1 MRVTFVSLMH
11 CITRSVVVKAHTSH
25 VASYFAMLVCR
36 ATISSRFRPSVSALS
51 CVTSYPLSVF
61 VRGTLPVPL
70 SRQLLFRH
78 HNRVSVSLPAAA
90 SFRFRFKHSTR
101 NVSSHT
107 FVSHVPFRRSA
118 LAGRSSDIRRFPP
131 GPVGFGSAV
140 LPFPFGSRL
149 AAPGAM
155 RRSSPRAPF
164 RQARCLSRRSPR
176 LQASAIAPR
185 EHFFLGPGTA
195 HAALPIFRPRKGIE
209 PTRR

>member
-1 MRVTFVSLMH
+1 
-11 CITRSVVVKAHTSH
+11 
-25 VASYFAMLVCR
+25 MLVRR

-51 CVTSYPLSVF
+51 YVTSYSLSVF

-78 HNRVSVSLPAAA
+78 HNRVSASLPAAA
-90 SFRFRFKHSTR
+90 SFRFD
-101 NVSSHT
+101 SS
-107 FVSHVPFRRSA
+107 
-118 LAGRSSDIRRFPP
+118 IRRATFHLTHSFRTFRFV
-131 GPVGFGSAV
+131 GPHSPVGPLIFVDSRPIGFGSAV

-155 RRSSPRAPF
+155 RRSSPRTPF

>member
-1 MRVTFVSLMH
+1 
-11 CITRSVVVKAHTSH
+11 
-25 VASYFAMLVCR
+25 MLVYH

-51 CVTSYPLSVF
+51 YVTSYPLSVF
-61 VRGTLPVPL
+61 VRGILARSIVASVTVSSPQSRL
-70 SRQLLFRH
+70 SVITCCRIF
-78 HNRVSVSLPAAA
+78 SV
-90 SFRFRFKHSTR
+90 RFKHSTR

-107 FVSHVPFRRSA
+107 FVSHVPFHRSA
-118 LAGRSSDIRRFPP
+118 LAGRSSDFVDSRPI
-131 GPVGFGSAV
+131 GFGSAV

-149 AAPGAM
+149 AAPGAI

-209 PTRR
+209 PTHR

>member
-1 MRVTFVSLMH
+1 MRVTLYCSCIALPAPSLLGLH
-11 CITRSVVVKAHTSH
+11 LTC
-25 VASYFAMLVCR
+25 FAMLVCR
-36 ATISSRFRPSVSALS
+36 TSISSHLRPSVSALS
-51 CVTSYPLSVF
+51 CVTFYPLSVV
-61 VRGTLPVPL
+61 VRGILARSIVASATVSSPQSRLSVITCCRIFPVPIQAFSL
-70 SRQLLFRH
+70 HVRFTR
-78 HNRVSVSLPAAA
+78 SVS
-90 SFRFRFKHSTR
+90 SVRT
-101 NVSSHT
+101 
-107 FVSHVPFRRSA
+107 RRSG
-118 LAGRSSDIRRFPP
+118 LWFRRFPP

>member
-1 MRVTFVSLMH
+1 
-11 CITRSVVVKAHTSH
+11 
-25 VASYFAMLVCR
+25 MLVCR
-36 ATISSRFRPSVSALS
+36 ATISSRFRPSVSALPH
-51 CVTSYPLSVF
+51 VTFYPLSIF
-61 VRGTLPVPL
+61 VRGTLLVPL

-78 HNRVSVSLPAAA
+78 HNRVSASLPAAA
-90 SFRFRFKHSTR
+90 SFRFD
-101 NVSSHT
+101 SSIQPTIPFHT
-107 FVSHVPFRRSA
+107 FRRSA

>member
-1 MRVTFVSLMH
+1 MFRHARALCHHFLTFPPIRQCAFIRHFLPVERLRTWH
-11 CITRSVVVKAHTSH
+11 LARSI
-25 VASYFAMLVCR
+25 VASV
-36 ATISSRFRPSVSALS
+36 TVSSPQSR
-51 CVTSYPLSVF
+51 LSVITCCRIF
-61 VRGTLPVPL
+61 
-70 SRQLLFRH
+70 
-78 HNRVSVSLPAAA
+78 SV
-90 SFRFRFKHSTR
+90 RFKHSTR

-107 FVSHVPFRRSA
+107 FVSHVPFHRSA

>member
-1 MRVTFVSLMH
+1 MFRHARALCHHFLTFPPIRQCAFIRHFLPVERLRTWH
-11 CITRSVVVKAHTSH
+11 LARSI
-25 VASYFAMLVCR
+25 VASV
-36 ATISSRFRPSVSALS
+36 TVSSPQSR
-51 CVTSYPLSVF
+51 LSVITCCRIF
-61 VRGTLPVPL
+61 
-70 SRQLLFRH
+70 
-78 HNRVSVSLPAAA
+78 SV
-90 SFRFRFKHSTR
+90 RFKHSTR

-107 FVSHVPFRRSA
+107 FVSHVPFHRSA
-118 LAGRSSDIRRFPP
+118 LAGRSSDFVDSRPI
-131 GPVGFGSAV
+131 GFGSAV

>member
-1 MRVTFVSLMH
+1 
-11 CITRSVVVKAHTSH
+11 
-25 VASYFAMLVCR
+25 MLVCR

-51 CVTSYPLSVF
+51 YVTSYPLSVF

-78 HNRVSVSLPAAA
+78 HNRVSASLPAAT
-90 SFRFRFKHSTR
+90 SFRFRFKHSAC
-101 NVSSHT
+101 T
-107 FVSHVPFRRSA
+107 FVSHVPFHRSA